1 MKTFRHIL
9 GVLVL
14 VSYSFLSQGQ
24 SISSITLSSICDDGN
39 TITIQVVGTEIAG
52 NNANNTALE
61 LNGVDISNNITTFIN
76 SGGVV
81 NDTIAATLPS
91 NTIAGVQSI
100 TVGKDGNT
108 NQGTDTESFS
118 LYNPQVTISATN
130 SSVCTGEVPTI
141 KFNVSGTISEFSTI
155 TYTINGGTHTVNAS
169 GDGEITVPLST
180 ITASTTYQIVSI
192 SCPNISCSNTISGQS
207 VTVGVIPFP
216 TATLSITGSSSI
228 CNGSSTT
235 LKFDISNKSTADAP
249 IEIVYY
255 EGVTSNTMV
264 VFGTDTT
271 ITVSPTSTTN
281 YILSTVTDTSFSCS
295 QTASGIETVTVN
307 VIPSGTLTITDTTL
321 CEGDAV
327 NLVFNV
333 SNPNNDLLEIIYK
346 KNGTSNSISTSGTVY
361 SISETPNE
369 TSIYQLISVENTVT
383 NCINTINATPISVEV
398 SKIPTASLTNTGSS
412 AICNGDNTTLKF
424 DIGNKNTASAAVEVT
439 YFEGATSNTITIY
452 GADTTI
458 TVSPSSTTT
467 YILSNVNDVASSCGQ
482 SISDV
487 ETVTVSAIPTGTL
500 TASTTNLCNG
510 EVVDLVF
517 NFSNPNGDAMKISYE
532 KNGSTQTIN
541 TSGTSYTLNET
552 LNTTT
557 TYQLISI
564 ENTTTSCIDSVNAA
578 PIIVSVSNTPTAS
591 LSIAGSST
599 ICAGGQTALTFS
611 ISNKTNQNDIVSIS
625 YYAGSTLE
633 TITVSG
639 ADTTITV
646 SPNMSTS
653 YTLIAVEDVLSGCT
667 NSATSSVIVTVTG
680 VISGTFSVSDNS
692 ICSGESIYL
701 FFGANNPNG
710 DDIVFYYSDD
720 TASYSVATT
729 SNFTSILVN
738 NLSTT
743 TTYRLDSIENS
754 TSGCLTPVLNSTEI
768 VTVSSMMG
776 ASISTNPT
784 SVCEGEN
791 YTIDLS
797 ITGRSIGD
805 SVTIQFTKS
814 NGANINT
821 PIIKGTASTNN
832 ISIAGSDNITTQY
845 NLASITNNTTGC
857 TTTFSPDTSSSAQI
871 LITSSINYSIST
883 SKSVICEGEGTDL
896 IFSVDNPNGQVI
908 TIYYSDSSANSV
920 GLDSIVTTSTTATVT
935 VSPTEN
941 TKYTAETVK
950 TSTCEYSL
958 AGKFAEV
965 VVNKVPSVSITGGGT
980 ACNGSSVPLQFN
992 FSNKSNPTDSVTVQ
1006 FLDEGVLQSLSTT
1019 GYSITTIV
1027 TPPSTTVYPLISVT
1041 NNTVGCANNSISGS
1055 ATVTVGSGLLGD
1067 IQISDNEICLG
1078 ESIDLSLIINGLSG
1092 STEVV
1097 YYDGSVLDTVIATS
1111 STTTITKNPA
1121 GVSATYTLISLKDIN
1136 TGCPG
1141 SVGTSSSQTLSINSL
1156 PSVLTS
1162 IFGNAAVC
1170 ENELIGLN
1178 FDFSNG
1184 TPPYSVGY
1192 QESIITGGVTNL
1204 GLTTPTDT
1212 TIYLSPSD
1220 DAIYTVSNIVDSK
1233 GCASLPNLDSVNA
1246 TINLLPSATLSLD
1259 TNIVCRGTPTNLNFS
1274 VQNNENLDVWV
1285 KYSSLNTT
1293 MSAPLI
1299 DSVLTSS
1306 SISLPVTPNRTTTYR
1321 IVEIRNAVTGC
1332 ISPVSNINLPQILN
1346 VYQLPTVTA
1355 TVDAFSD
1362 SICNGSNTT
1371 IAFDFP
1377 AGTPPLTVYYADS
1390 FSNVATRIDT
1400 GQAWNNLAT
1409 GASVIE
1415 PQSNSAS
1422 TQVTHT
1428 YIVTRVVDGVGCAT
1442 DYLPPN
1448 EPTTKVEIL
1457 PNPNIALSG
1466 VQPVSQPYASTD
1478 QTAYS
1483 IQGTPQGGPLYS
1495 GFFGAGLGLTQYPAN
1510 QSVATTS
1517 FIPANVGFSPTDTV
1531 IDVLLYYEYEDIVT
1545 GCSGLAVDTARIKK
1559 ALEYDFYNEGSNEL
1573 DTIYCRN
1580 ADSTYIFAKITA
1592 SDTVNIIGNNT
1603 FVLGNN
1609 NGKVFSNVQS
1619 FGDSI
1624 RVTFTPL
1631 DSTGVFP
1638 LRFGSVEDGF
1648 TVITLAVID
1657 TVNTTFSP
1665 NVDNVYF
1672 CQSPTERISLTGI
1685 PNLNVSDTNGVF
1697 TSPTLGIID
1706 QDINTSSADGW
1717 YLRRDISGLH
1727 KVTYTYIDGVTGCV
1741 TQKTQNVDI
1750 SSAPITY
1757 FQSDIDCNTKTV
1769 TFVDSSTVIQSVV
1782 GLDSLVQWEWSLG
1795 DGREVDTTEN
1805 ITLIHTYNNSDAFT
1819 VSLNVT
1825 SAKGCSSTFDTTF
1838 IIGTIPEISY
1848 DWIFATLGDMTT
1860 FTNTSPSIPNI
1871 GSVPNYIDSLY
1882 WDFGDG
1888 TVLLG
1893 DTITNVDTVTHQYA
1907 AIGNYESV
1915 LYASTNNGCSDSI
1928 STNVYIL
1935 PKIVVTDFPY
1945 YERFDDANS
1954 NGGGWIADPNI
1965 VGNFWVWGHPNGT
1978 HIQHSDPLNNAWFT
1992 DLEPSYTD
2000 VMDAW
2005 VYSPTFDFTTLEK
2018 PMVAFRYWVDSRVSD
2033 GAIIQYT
2040 DDSGISWN
2048 ALGGLGSGLSWYDVD
2063 NLVSQPGEQSGFDGL
2078 GWTGDD
2084 ASEGWQVARHKLDEL
2099 KGKPKVRFRIA
2110 FSVAPGSLAG
2120 YDGFAFD
2127 DFWVGERQ
2135 KRVLVESFTH
2145 VNNTSY
2151 SQVQDSIYSRI
2162 DDNNLDFVL
2171 VEYHNEIPN
2180 TGVPSS
2186 DDFNLFNPA
2195 DPSARLLYYQYSE
2208 TDKMAVDG
2216 EVRATR
2222 NGVNL
2227 SWAQNDMDLV
2237 ILEDPT
2243 FNVSIDQ
2250 FTINGNTIDV
2260 ATTIKA
2266 RKPMPA
2272 RLRKVYIAVVEDD
2285 LLLAGSSINHKS
2297 VLRKLLPSAAGE
2309 SLTNAWSIGT
2319 SQSVTTSWNFSS
2331 SSSPINTGNL
2341 KVVVWIQSNQT
2352 QKVYQVASSAL
2363 PNIPYDSTVVNTKPL
2378 DITKEEA
2385 FRLFPNPNNG
2395 NFTIQFEAPTHHEM
2409 QWQLIDIN
2417 GRTVQEDNVP
2427 AFTQSVFINTDNLI
2441 KGVYFFRLFNQ
2452 DGIAS
2457 VRKII
2462 IK

>member
-1 MKTFRHIL
+1 MKTFRYIL
-9 GVLVL
+9 GIIVLIGL
-14 VSYSFLSQGQ
+14 SFSANSQN
-24 SISSITLSSICDDGN
+24 IISITPSVICDDGN
-39 TITIQVVGTEIAG
+39 PITIVIVGTDIAG
-52 NNANNTALE
+52 NNTNNTTLK
-61 LNGVDISNNITTFIN
+61 LDSVDISNYITTIN
-76 SGGVV
+76 SAGGL
-81 NDTIAATLPS
+81 NDIIDVTLPS
-91 NTIAGVQSI
+91 SISAGIHSI
-100 TVGKDGNT
+100 LVGKNGND
-108 NQGTDTESFS
+108 NQGTDTENIT
-118 LYNPQVTISATN
+118 LYNPQVTISATSN
-130 SSVCTGEVPTI
+130 SICSGDVPEI
-141 KFNVSGTISEFSTI
+141 KFNVSGTLSEFSTI
-155 TYTINGGTHTVNAS
+155 TYAINGITNTVNAL
-169 GDGEITVPLST
+169 GDGEITVPVSA
-180 ITASTTYQIVSI
+180 ITSVTTYQLVSI

-207 VTVGVIPFP
+207 TVVNVIPFP
-216 TATLSITGSSSI
+216 TVTLSNTGSSSI
-228 CNGSSTT
+228 CSGGSTT
-235 LKFDISNKSTADAP
+235 LKFDISNKSTANAP

-255 EGVTSNTMV
+255 EGVTSNTMIV
-264 VFGTDTT
+264 HGADTT
-271 ITVSPTSTTN
+271 ITVSPAVTTN
-281 YILSTVTDTSFSCS
+281 YILSTVSDNTYSCS
-295 QTASGIETVTVN
+295 QVASGLEMVTVN
-307 VIPSGTLTITDTTL
+307 VLPSGALTIADTIL

-327 NLVFNV
+327 SLVFNV
-333 SNPNNDLLEIIYK
+333 SNPNNDLLEITYE
-346 KNGTSNSISTSGTVY
+346 KNGNSYSVSTSGMVY
-361 SISETPNE
+361 TLNE
-369 TSIYQLISVENTVT
+369 TLNETAVYQLIRVENTIT
-383 NCINTINATPISVEV
+383 NCTNTINATPITVEV
-398 SKIPTASLTNTGSS
+398 GKIPTASLSNTGSTS
-412 AICNGDNTTLKF
+412 ICTGDNTTLKF
-424 DIGNKNTASAAVEVT
+424 DIGNKNTPNALVEVT
-439 YFEGATSNTITIY
+439 YFEGATSNTMIIH

-458 TVSPSSTTT
+458 TVSPATTTT
-467 YILSNVNDVASSCGQ
+467 YILSNVRDVTSSCGQ
-482 SISDV
+482 SVSDI
-487 ETVTVSAIPTGTL
+487 ETVTVNAIPSGTL

-510 EVVDLVF
+510 DVVDLVF
-517 NFSNPNGDAMKISYE
+517 NISNPAGDVMQISYE
-532 KNGSTQTIN
+532 KNGSVQTIG
-541 TSGTSYTLNET
+541 TSGTSYTLSET
-552 LNTTT
+552 PATTT
-557 TYQLISI
+557 TYQLISV
-564 ENTTTSCIDSVNAA
+564 ENTATNCIDSTNSA
-578 PIIVSVSNTPTAS
+578 PITVSVSNTPNVT
-591 LSIAGSST
+591 LSITGNST
-599 ICAGGQTALTFS
+599 ICAGGQTDLTFS
-611 ISNKTNQNDIVSIS
+611 ISNKTNPNDVVSIS

-639 ADTTITV
+639 SDTTITV
-646 SPNMSTS
+646 SPTVSTS
-653 YTLIAVEDVLSGCT
+653 YTLTSIEDVSSGCT
-667 NSATSSVIVTVTG
+667 NITTSSVIVTVTG
-680 VISGTFSVSDNS
+680 AISGTFSVSDNS
-692 ICSGESIYL
+692 ICSGESIFL
-701 FFGANNPNG
+701 FFGASNPNS
-710 DDIVFYYSDD
+710 DNLTFYYSDD
-720 TASYSVATT
+720 TASYSASTT
-729 SNFTSILVN
+729 SNFTSVLIN
-738 NLSTT
+738 NLSSNTIF
-743 TTYRLDSIENS
+743 RLDSVENS
-754 TSGCLTPVLNSTEI
+754 TSGCLTPISNNTEI
-768 VTVSSMMG
+768 VTVNSLMG

-784 SVCEGEN
+784 SICEGEN

-805 SVTIQFTKS
+805 SVTIQYTKS

-821 PIIKGTASTNN
+821 PIIKGTASANS
-832 ISIAGSDNITTQY
+832 ISISGSDNITTQY

-857 TTTFSPDTSSSAQI
+857 ITTFSPNTLSSAQI

-883 SKSVICEGEGTDL
+883 SKSTICEGEGTDL

-908 TIYYSDSSANSV
+908 TIYYTDSSASGA

-941 TKYTAETVK
+941 TTYTAETVK

-958 AGKFAEV
+958 AGKFV
-965 VVNKVPSVSITGGGT
+965 DVIVNKVPNVTINGGGT
-980 ACNGSSVPLQFN
+980 ACNGSSIPLQFN
-992 FSNKSNPTDSVTVQ
+992 FSNKSNPTDTVTVQ
-1006 FLDEGVLQSLSTT
+1006 FLNEGVLQSLSTA

-1027 TPPSTTVYPLISVT
+1027 TPPATTVYPLISVT
-1041 NNTVGCANNSISGS
+1041 NNSVGCTNNSVSGS

-1092 STEVV
+1092 ATEVV
-1097 YYDGSVLDTVIATS
+1097 YYDGSVLDTVVATS
-1111 STTTITKNPA
+1111 STTTITKNPT
-1121 GVSATYTLISLKDIN
+1121 GTSATYTLIALEDIN

-1141 SVGTSSSQTLSINSL
+1141 SVGTSSQTLSINSI
-1156 PSVLTS
+1156 PSVFTS
-1162 IFGNAAVC
+1162 IIGDSAVC
-1170 ENELIGLN
+1170 EDELIRLN

-1192 QESIITGGVTNL
+1192 QEIITSGGITNL

-1233 GCASLPNLDSVNA
+1233 GCSSLPNSDSVNV
-1246 TINLLPSATLSLD
+1246 TINLLPTATLSLD

-1285 KYSSLNTT
+1285 KYSSLNVT

-1299 DSVLTSS
+1299 DSVLTNS
-1306 SISLPVTPNRTTTYR
+1306 SISIPVTPDRTTTYR
-1321 IVEIRNAVTGC
+1321 IVETRNAVTGC
-1332 ISPVSNINLPQILN
+1332 VSPVSNINIPQILN
-1346 VYQLPTVTA
+1346 VYQLPTVMA

-1371 IAFDFP
+1371 ITFAFP
-1377 AGTPPLTVYYADS
+1377 VGTPPLTVYYADS

-1415 PQSNSAS
+1415 SQFSSAI

-1428 YIVTRVVDGVGCAT
+1428 YIVTRVVDGFGCAT

-1457 PNPNIALSG
+1457 PNPDISLSG

-1478 QTAYS
+1478 QSSYL
-1483 IQGTPQGGPLYS
+1483 IQGTPKGGPLYS
-1495 GFFGAGLGLTQYPAN
+1495 AFYGVGLGLTQYPAN
-1510 QSVATTS
+1510 QNVATTS
-1517 FIPANVGFSPTDTV
+1517 FVPANVGFSPTDTV

-1545 GCSGLAVDTARIKK
+1545 GCSGTAVDTARIKK
-1559 ALEYDFYNEGSNEL
+1559 ALEYDFYNEGSTEL

-1580 ADSTYIFAKITA
+1580 ADSTHIFAKITA
-1592 SDTVNIIGNNT
+1592 SDTINVIGNNT
-1603 FVLGNN
+1603 FVLANN

-1638 LRFGSVEDGF
+1638 LRFGSIEDGF

-1672 CQSPTERISLTGI
+1672 CQNATERISLTGI
-1685 PNLNVSDTNGVF
+1685 PNLSVTDTNGVF
-1697 TSPTLGIID
+1697 TSPSLGIID

-1717 YLRRDISGLH
+1717 YLRRDLAGLH

-1741 TQKTQNVDI
+1741 TKKTQNVDI
-1750 SSAPITY
+1750 SPAPVAY
-1757 FQSDIDCNTKTV
+1757 FQSDIDCNTKSV
-1769 TFVDSSTVIQSVV
+1769 TFVDSSAVVQSVV

-1805 ITLIHTYNNSDAFT
+1805 ITLTHTYNNSDVFT
-1819 VSLNVT
+1819 ASLSVI
-1825 SAKGCSSTFDTTF
+1825 SAKGCRSKFDTTF
-1838 IIGTIPEISY
+1838 IIGTIPVISY

-1871 GSVPNYIDSLY
+1871 GSVPNYIDSLF

-1888 TVLLG
+1888 TPLLG
-1893 DTITNVDTVTHQYA
+1893 DTISNVDTVTHQYT

-1915 LYASTNNGCSDSI
+1915 LYATTNNGCSDSI

-1935 PKIVVTDFPY
+1935 PKVDVTDFPY
-1945 YERFDDANS
+1945 YERFDDTTFV
-1954 NGGGWIADPNI
+1954 GGGWIADPNI
-1965 VGNFWVWGHPNGT
+1965 TGNFWVWGSPSGT
-1978 HIQHSDPLNNAWFT
+1978 HIQHNDPLNKAWFT

-2000 VMDAW
+2000 GIDAW

-2033 GAIIQYT
+2033 GAILQYT
-2040 DDSGISWN
+2040 DDSGVSWN

-2110 FSVAPGSLAG
+2110 FSTAPGSVLG

-2135 KRVLVESFTH
+2135 KRVLVENFTH

-2151 SQVQDSIYSRI
+2151 SQVQDSVYSRI
-2162 DDNNLDFVL
+2162 DDNNLDVVL

-2180 TGVPSS
+2180 TGVPST

-2208 TDKMAVDG
+2208 TDKMVVDG
-2216 EVRATR
+2216 VVRPTTV
-2222 NGVNL
+2222 GTSL
-2227 SWAQNDMDLV
+2227 SWTQNDLDLV
-2237 ILEDPT
+2237 ILEEST

-2250 FTINGNTIDV
+2250 FTITGNTIDV
-2260 ATTIKA
+2260 AATIKA
-2266 RKPMPA
+2266 RKPLPA
-2272 RLRKVYIAVVEDD
+2272 RLRKVYIAVVEDN

-2319 SQSVTTSWNFSS
+2319 AETVNASWTFSS
-2331 SSSPINTGNL
+2331 SNSPINTANL
-2341 KVVVWIQSNQT
+2341 KVIVWIQSDQT
-2352 QKVYQVASSAL
+2352 RKVYQVASSEL
-2363 PNIPYDSTVVNTKPL
+2363 PNIPYDSTVVNTQQL

-2395 NFTIQFEAPTHHEM
+2395 NFTIQFEAPIQFEA
-2409 QWQLIDIN
+2409 QWELIDIN
-2417 GRTVQEDNVP
+2417 GRIIRNESVP
-2427 AFTQSVFINTDNLI
+2427 TSTQSIFIQTDNLT
-2441 KGVYFFRLFNQ
+2441 KGVYFFRLYNQ
-2452 DGIAS
+2452 SGISS
-2457 VRKII
+2457 VRKVII
-2462 IK
+2462 N